1 MRAPLWTRAAGRN
14 LLLLSVAT
22 SVDAL
27 AVGLSF
33 AILGTPVWGPAFCI
47 GLVCALVTACGVFLG
62 KTLANICSLNAW
74 AELLGGLTL
83 LAIAC
88 NIRGS
93 TAPSAEALLRPSRR
107 SMVSSTDGGIVMATV
122 SATYLGDLRVE
133 CVHNQSGTR
142 IITDAPTDNQGKG
155 SVLFAHGP
163 LRHSPWGPA
172 P

>member
-1 MRAPLWTRAAGRN
+1 MDPAAGRN

-88 NIRGS
+88 NILREH
-93 TAPSAEALLRPSRR
+93 SAF
-107 SMVSSTDGGIVMATV
+107 G
-122 SATYLGDLRVE
+122 
-133 CVHNQSGTR
+133 
-142 IITDAPTDNQGKG
+142 
-155 SVLFAHGP
+155 
-163 LRHSPWGPA
+163 
-172 P
+172 

>member
-1 MRAPLWTRAAGRN
+1 MPVLGWGLGLSVRGYMEAWDHWIAFALLAWIGGKMVFSGSAAWRGRAACARPAVDPAAGRN

-83 LAIAC
+83 LVIAC
-88 NIRGS
+88 NILREH
-93 TAPSAEALLRPSRR
+93 SAF
-107 SMVSSTDGGIVMATV
+107 G
-122 SATYLGDLRVE
+122 
-133 CVHNQSGTR
+133 
-142 IITDAPTDNQGKG
+142 
-155 SVLFAHGP
+155 
-163 LRHSPWGPA
+163 
-172 P
+172 